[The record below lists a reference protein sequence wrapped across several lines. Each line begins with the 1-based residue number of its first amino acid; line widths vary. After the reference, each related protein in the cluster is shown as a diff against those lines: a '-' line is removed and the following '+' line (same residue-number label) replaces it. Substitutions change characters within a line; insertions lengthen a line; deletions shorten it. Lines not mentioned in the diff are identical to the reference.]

1 MKQLLIL
8 FCSLMFLGTNINAQD
23 SLKIN
28 STKEQTFRKGFG
40 IFPHPNKTMIG
51 YRSNLDKKW
60 SFDSKLAYTFTGIP
74 QFNIELNV
82 IHRHVRNEVLNFYSG
97 FGITLDG
104 YSPGCIVPIGFEI
117 TPFEKFK
124 NIIFVAEASPK
135 LTFYFS
141 SGLSSG
147 LSGNIGII
155 YFRPAKS
162 HGMCNSH
169 SSEIPYEKTAGNWFG
184 EARNGWRFV

>member
-8 FCSLMFLGTNINAQD
+8 FSSLMFLGTNIYAQD
-23 SLKIN
+23 SLKITAKDIQ
-28 STKEQTFRKGFG
+28 SFGSGFA

-51 YRSNLDKKW
+51 FRSNLNKKW

-74 QFNIELNV
+74 ALNVELNV

-104 YSPGCIVPIGFEI
+104 FSPGFIVPIGFEI
-117 TPFEKFK
+117 KPFEKFK
-124 NIIFVAEASPK
+124 NIVFVAEASPK

-155 YFRPAKS
+155 YFRPTKN
-162 HGMCNSH
+162 HR
-169 SSEIPYEKTAGNWFG
+169 K
-184 EARNGWRFV
+184 